1 MAQMPNDGFAFH
13 TVTYKLY
20 KPDTKTTAMKV
31 GVSDMLV
38 CYYPQQTLLG
48 TVLSR
53 CAFDN
58 A

>member
-1 MAQMPNDGFAFH
+1 MTGLPFTLSF
-13 TVTYKLY
+13 TKLY
-20 KPDTKTTAMKV
+20 KPDTETIAMKV

-48 TVLSR
+48 TVLPR